1 MAGRPPRAR
10 ANCARRRTD
19 ADTMSDQH
27 HATTDG
33 TGGAA
38 GSAGTRAEPRAGML
52 APIRETELLAPAT
65 TQHLPGPPA
74 GPGDPLAGGLDY
86 RRAWHAFRRRWIPAT
101 VLAVTCA
108 GLAGLLT
115 FLLLPRGY
123 EAVAWLRV
131 RDKSGMFGAGV
142 GRDSAEYEAYRK
154 TQVQL
159 IKSPLVLMAGLRKA
173 NVNSLVTLKNQED
186 KVGWLTRNVQ
196 VSAPMESEVLQV
208 RLRGEN
214 PREITAI
221 VNAVTSA
228 YLSDVVNKEKVERL
242 TRRDMLEKKYKEN
255 MADIRD
261 RLDTYHDLA
270 RSLGTTDSTEV
281 ATQRALLL
289 DHLSTLRAQQ
299 TQLQR
304 DIAMLDAELAVM
316 DAKARGEIT
325 LEQSVPEEMVDA
337 MVLRDPQF
345 VELRD
350 QLAGLEEAILYQ
362 SQRSARGANDPACK
376 KLQDMRDGLLQR
388 MEQRREELKPQI
400 ITQLS
405 LDAAG
410 RRTGA
415 SAESPVVLRMRREIM
430 ARQLDE
436 ATTDFDRVA
445 EEVKQLGQANA
456 DLSARRQEI
465 EQLTKVTDEMGIRLN
480 ATEIDIAMP
489 NRVELIEEASVPEG
503 SDELFRTM
511 LTFLATAAGLVLG
524 GGSVVAFEYLR
535 DRLSTA
541 EEVPQRLG
549 LRVIGT
555 VPRITRRTNP
565 GHVAERVDGVRAV
578 ISQTGRE
585 APRVI
590 LVTSAVEHEGKT
602 TFASQLAASLARTGK
617 RTLLLDGDLRHPN
630 VHLALGL
637 DLRTGLPELLRG
649 EISNDEAVQPTG
661 VEGLFAVTGGACDY
675 AAITALSR
683 SVTSQILAGFRESF
697 DHVVIDA
704 GPVLSFA
711 DVLLLGQASDLAIVA
726 TMRDVSRVPQVMAA
740 VEKLRSVG
748 VRVLG
753 AVVNGVDDTAA
764 RREYASPLTA

>member
-1 MAGRPPRAR
+1 
-10 ANCARRRTD
+10 
-19 ADTMSDQH
+19 MSDTH

-33 TGGAA
+33 SGAA
-38 GSAGTRAEPRAGML
+38 ATVGADPRAGML
-52 APIRETELLAPAT
+52 APIRDNELLVPST
-65 TQHLPGPPA
+65 TSHLPGPPA
-74 GPGDPLAGGLDY
+74 ALGDPLAGGLDY

-101 VLAVTCA
+101 VVALTLAT
-108 GLAGLLT
+108 LAGLLT
-115 FLLLPRGY
+115 FLFLPRGF

-159 IKSPLVLMAGLRKA
+159 IKSPLVLMAALRRSG
-173 NVNSLVTLKNQED
+173 VNSLQTLKGEED
-186 KVGWLTRNVQ
+186 KVGWLMRNVQ

-208 RLRGEN
+208 RLRGED
-214 PREITAI
+214 PREITTI
-221 VNAVTSA
+221 VNAVTTA
-228 YLSDVVNKEKVERL
+228 YLNDVVNKEKAERL
-242 TRRDMLEKKYKEN
+242 ARRDTLEKKYKEN
-255 MADIRD
+255 MADIRS
-261 RLDTYHDLA
+261 RLDTYHNLA
-270 RSLGTTDSTEV
+270 KTLGTTDSAEV

-289 DHLSTLRAQQ
+289 DHLGTLRAQQ

-304 DIAMLDAELAVM
+304 DIAMVDAELAVM

-350 QLAGLEEAILYQ
+350 RLAGIEEAMLYQ
-362 SQRSARGANDPACK
+362 SQRSARGPNDPAVK
-376 KLQDMRDGLLQR
+376 KLQDMRDGLLAR
-388 MEQRREELKPQI
+388 MEQRREDLKPQL

-405 LDAAG
+405 MEAAG

-415 SAESPVVLRMRREIM
+415 AAESPVVLRMRREIM
-430 ARQLDE
+430 ARQLEE
-436 ATTDFDRVA
+436 ATKDFDEVA
-445 EEVKQLGQANA
+445 DEVKQLGQANA
-456 DLSARRQEI
+456 DLMARRQEI
-465 EQLTKVTDEMGIRLN
+465 EQLTKVTDEMGMRLN

-511 LTFLATAAGLVLG
+511 LTVLATAAGLVLG
-524 GGSVVAFEYLR
+524 GGSVVALEYLR

-541 EEVPQRLG
+541 DEVPQRLG

-585 APRVI
+585 APKVI

-637 DLRTGLPELLRG
+637 DLRSGLPELLRG

-683 SVTSQILAGFRESF
+683 SVTAQVLAGFRQSF
-697 DHVVIDA
+697 DHIVIDA

-711 DVLLLGQASDLAIVA
+711 DVLLLGQASDVAIVA

-748 VRVLG
+748 VKVLG

>member
-1 MAGRPPRAR
+1 MLSTITDSALSLPQQYQPPVPY
-10 ANCARRRTD
+10 
-19 ADTMSDQH
+19 
-27 HATTDG
+27 G
-33 TGGAA
+33 
-38 GSAGTRAEPRAGML
+38 
-52 APIRETELLAPAT
+52 
-65 TQHLPGPPA
+65 PA
-74 GPGDPLAGGLDY
+74 GDQLGGGLDFI
-86 RRAWHAFRRRWIPAT
+86 RVWHAIRRRWLPAT
-101 VLAVTCA
+101 AL
-108 GLAGLLT
+108 GLALGLT
-115 FLLLPRGY
+115 AAISAWFFLPRGY

-131 RDKSGMFGAGV
+131 RANPGTFTGAGA
-142 GRDSAEYEAYRK
+142 GAGAGDYDQYRQ
-154 TQVQL
+154 TQLQL
-159 IKSPLVLMAGLRKA
+159 IKSPFVLTSALRRPGISELSIFA
-173 NVNSLVTLKNQED
+173 EETDPVA
-186 KVGWLTRNVQ
+186 WLGRNMQAVAPTAAEVVQ
-196 VSAPMESEVLQV
+196 IK
-208 RLRGEN
+208 LRGAN
-214 PREITAI
+214 PRDVTQV
-221 VNAVTSA
+221 VNAVTQA
-228 YLSDVVNKEKVERL
+228 YLTDVVTKERSERL
-242 TRRDMLEKKYKEN
+242 ARRDMLEKKYKEN
-255 MADIRD
+255 MADIRS
-261 RLDTYHDLA
+261 RLDTYHNLA
-270 RSLGTTDSTEV
+270 KTLGTTDSAEV

-289 DHLSTLRAQQ
+289 DHLGTLRAQQ

-304 DIAMLDAELAVM
+304 DIAMVDAELAVM

-350 QLAGLEEAILYQ
+350 RLAGIEEAVLYQ
-362 SQRSARGANDPACK
+362 SQRSARGPNDPAVK
-376 KLQDMRDGLLQR
+376 KLQDMRDGLLVR

-405 LDAAG
+405 MEAAG

-415 SAESPVVLRMRREIM
+415 AAESPVVLRMRREIM

-436 ATTDFDRVA
+436 ASKDFDEVA
-445 EEVKQLGQANA
+445 DEVKQLGQANA
-456 DLSARRQEI
+456 DLMARRQEI
-465 EQLTKVTDEMGIRLN
+465 EQLTKVTDEMGMRLN

-511 LTFLATAAGLVLG
+511 LTVLATAAGLVLG
-524 GGSVVAFEYLR
+524 GGSVVALEYLR

-541 EEVPQRLG
+541 DEVPQRLG

-585 APRVI
+585 APKVI

-637 DLRTGLPELLRG
+637 DLRSGLPELLRG
-649 EISNDEAVQPTG
+649 EIGNDEAVQPTG

-683 SVTSQILAGFRESF
+683 SVTAQVLSGFRESF
-697 DHVVIDA
+697 DHIVIDA

-711 DVLLLGQASDLAIVA
+711 DVLLLGQASDVAIVA

-748 VRVLG
+748 VKVLG

-764 RREYASPLTA
+764 RREYASPVTA